1 MPPTAN
7 PSNSNATSAAT
18 DLPPVLIVPKWQP
31 FAAHLTVAD
40 PATGENAPAVPKL
53 AFSEL
58 PPCVI
63 QRIDYAGRL
72 EPGTAR
78 YGISPTVK
86 ELKGLQTEARVR
98 QSPTQ
103 LHRRSLHADRAR
115 HGTRCTRWTPS
126 PNRHRPHLP
135 RLDRPCLALPPGST
149 IASFAEIRPSAMHI
163 FTKTVRHAIAVT
175 AVILA
180 TLLVAAPGT
189 DRQSGPTIRH
199 EKRKLSKDRGS
210 RDSQEYFIQSRVLF
224 TERRSRKC
232 M

>member
-72 EPGTAR
+72 EPSTAR

-86 ELKGLQTEARVR
+86 ELKGLQTEARVG
-98 QSPTQ
+98 SPMLAT
-103 LHRRSLHADRAR
+103 
-115 HGTRCTRWTPS
+115 
-126 PNRHRPHLP
+126 NIN
-135 RLDRPCLALPPGST
+135 LALPPGST

-180 TLLVAAPGT
+180 TLVVAAPGT